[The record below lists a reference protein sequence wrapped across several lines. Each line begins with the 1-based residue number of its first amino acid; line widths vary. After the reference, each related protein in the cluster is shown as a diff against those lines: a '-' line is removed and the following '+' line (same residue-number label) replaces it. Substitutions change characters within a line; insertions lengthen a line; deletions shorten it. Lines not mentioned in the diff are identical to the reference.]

1 MQYDDTQYPVGRP
14 RNQFWC
20 SVLLERGFQHS
31 LSTMPQVQADVSLTP
46 EPVVDTEEVREAKA
60 LFFAAYEEA
69 LDTFAAATAAAPKQ
83 KTEEN

>member
-1 MQYDDTQYPVGRP
+1 
-14 RNQFWC
+14 
-20 SVLLERGFQHS
+20 
-31 LSTMPQVQADVSLTP
+31 MPQVQADVSLTP